1 MNLILY
7 KKMIHFSRT
16 RTKGIIPQDNE
27 KVIIKIPLKNGKF
40 WEKEYN
46 QNDTIEKVIND
57 FKEENNEEIPEEYI
71 EDWKYKNK
79 SLNMDD
85 EIKTLLV
92 KEVQTI
98 FIEHNIK
105 KIPLVIGKEII
116 PDMIG
121 KPFNDPFEVF
131 VFYKNDKILKI
142 QKYENDII
150 EKYELDNYNSS
161 SAYCNGDNNLFIS
174 GGENRDLEIVQSFWT
189 INLYTQEIDK
199 INMSGKQNH
208 SMIFIPDNYVF
219 IVGGNDLKTLYY
231 DKENNEIYKWA
242 DLNKKRTEPALAL
255 ISNNLYCL
263 DNVNSKNNDEFTLEK
278 TDITSE
284 NPEWK
289 LIKPNINSSSLEIQ
303 KMNQKFFGVVK
314 SPDNNII
321 FIGGNMDGEENEK
334 KYNYQYNANLDTIEY
349 SNVPFEVC
357 NLKEKTFL
365 TYKEN
370 IDYILPN
377 FNRYHPEVI
386 FYQKSKNKL
395 SILKYEPTHDKLRK
409 AYKRDSDSKYNF
421 NMPSMSILKNEN
433 KIDNN
438 KENID
443 INIEPQININ
453 EPEFPEIPEYNNGNI
468 IDINPPFQ
476 PPIINA
482 NNPDK
487 EMNINISNIV
497 GVTNMGNDNF
507 INQDKI
513 NINNDNQG
521 GNSNN
526 SNNAGY
532 DSKKFSINPYLK
544 ENSEIQK
551 GIKIN
556 SSKNDGLT
564 NNINILGGEL
574 NIDNPSIKL
583 ECKNENNN
591 SNNQITKPLDTV
603 NLPGKNIEVPE
614 IKIVRAKDN
623 NDNWNFYLS
632 GIIQGINS
640 KGNINIH
647 NSNINTDTKAGLNVK
662 GPNLNTDS
670 NNINVKEPEINGN
683 INKQN
688 VNIKKGQNFFLEGII
703 PGIKPVDK
711 GKRNIHSGKVDIG
724 GLKQDSNDLNINV
737 HTTNIKLKDPN
748 LKNISSV
755 GGDIKCNKDIN
766 INGPNI
772 DINNNNPEMKFNGS
786 KVELPN
792 TNMKLKGPKLNNKL
806 DLKGNLPAIKLDQS
820 KIDGENPTIKI
831 NGPKI
836 DGEVTNLKING
847 PKTDGEIPD
856 LKINGPKIDGDLKYK
871 GSKIGNKGDYDI
883 SGIIQ
888 ETKDKTKNIKNNSN
902 INIKNNVAR
911 IDLKSPNLEI
921 NGNKPEIKINQ
932 PKVDINGPE
941 TNLSGNIKK
950 INVKGSNVN
959 ISSTNINLEGQEI
972 NKNINDSKLRGPN
985 IDVNIKGD
993 KINIPS
999 TNVENPKIKNGNLDG
1014 EIDIKG
1020 ENHIINR
1027 NLPGVKIDGPKME
1040 LKNTNIIYDE
1050 SRFSSSYNFFLSGII
1065 PSYQKQNDQNIN
1077 NDMKISA
1084 KGPSINQN
1092 VDINLLNSNNN
1103 KLKYHGNINDI
1114 NLGIDNNVKGS
1125 RGLILNNNINDINIG
1140 DQKMSNNNSNKFRE
1154 NKIEIDGGGLNLINK
1169 PINLKNNNN
1178 EDNKVGVKINI
1189 GDLNQDNLDLNN
1201 LGKEFISDDNNGNNI
1216 LFSSSNIGTSIK
1228 RRGKPLPT
1236 VGDKTYNFH
1245 ASKFGV
1251 AGNLNIDN
1259 INTDNLKAANVGIN
1273 GQKIGEK
1280 IIN

>member
-1 MNLILY
+1 M
-7 KKMIHFSRT
+7 
-16 RTKGIIPQDNE
+16 
-27 KVIIKIPLKNGKF
+27 
-40 WEKEYN
+40 
-46 QNDTIEKVIND
+46 
-57 FKEENNEEIPEEYI
+57 
-71 EDWKYKNK
+71 
-79 SLNMDD
+79 
-85 EIKTLLV
+85 
-92 KEVQTI
+92 
-98 FIEHNIK
+98 
-105 KIPLVIGKEII
+105 
-116 PDMIG
+116 
-121 KPFNDPFEVF
+121 
-131 VFYKNDKILKI
+131 KI

-395 SILKYEPTHDKLRK
+395 SILKYEPKHDKLRK
-409 AYKRDSDSKYNF
+409 AHKRDSDSKYNF

-513 NINNDNQG
+513 NVNNDNQG

-551 GIKIN
+551 GIKNN

-591 SNNQITKPLDTV
+591 SNNQTTKPLDTV

-640 KGNINIH
+640 KGNINI
-647 NSNINTDTKAGLNVK
+647 
-662 GPNLNTDS
+662 
-670 NNINVKEPEINGN
+670 
-683 INKQN
+683 
-688 VNIKKGQNFFLEGII
+688 
-703 PGIKPVDK
+703 
-711 GKRNIHSGKVDIG
+711 
-724 GLKQDSNDLNINV
+724 
-737 HTTNIKLKDPN
+737 
-748 LKNISSV
+748 
-755 GGDIKCNKDIN
+755 
-766 INGPNI
+766 
-772 DINNNNPEMKFNGS
+772 
-786 KVELPN
+786 
-792 TNMKLKGPKLNNKL
+792 
-806 DLKGNLPAIKLDQS
+806 
-820 KIDGENPTIKI
+820 
-831 NGPKI
+831 
-836 DGEVTNLKING
+836 
-847 PKTDGEIPD
+847 
-856 LKINGPKIDGDLKYK
+856 
-871 GSKIGNKGDYDI
+871 
-883 SGIIQ
+883 
-888 ETKDKTKNIKNNSN
+888 
-902 INIKNNVAR
+902 
-911 IDLKSPNLEI
+911 
-921 NGNKPEIKINQ
+921 
-932 PKVDINGPE
+932 
-941 TNLSGNIKK
+941 
-950 INVKGSNVN
+950 
-959 ISSTNINLEGQEI
+959 
-972 NKNINDSKLRGPN
+972 
-985 IDVNIKGD
+985 
-993 KINIPS
+993 
-999 TNVENPKIKNGNLDG
+999 
-1014 EIDIKG
+1014 
-1020 ENHIINR
+1020 
-1027 NLPGVKIDGPKME
+1027 
-1040 LKNTNIIYDE
+1040 
-1050 SRFSSSYNFFLSGII
+1050 
-1065 PSYQKQNDQNIN
+1065 
-1077 NDMKISA
+1077 
-1084 KGPSINQN
+1084 
-1092 VDINLLNSNNN
+1092 
-1103 KLKYHGNINDI
+1103 
-1114 NLGIDNNVKGS
+1114 
-1125 RGLILNNNINDINIG
+1125 
-1140 DQKMSNNNSNKFRE
+1140 
-1154 NKIEIDGGGLNLINK
+1154 
-1169 PINLKNNNN
+1169 
-1178 EDNKVGVKINI
+1178 
-1189 GDLNQDNLDLNN
+1189 
-1201 LGKEFISDDNNGNNI
+1201 
-1216 LFSSSNIGTSIK
+1216 
-1228 RRGKPLPT
+1228 
-1236 VGDKTYNFH
+1236 
-1245 ASKFGV
+1245 
-1251 AGNLNIDN
+1251 
-1259 INTDNLKAANVGIN
+1259 
-1273 GQKIGEK
+1273 
-1280 IIN
+1280 